1 MVQEKFNCIIEIVV
15 CGQKE
20 LQVVYDNISTSK
32 MVKDDFKVLW
42 HVNKWLN
49 AIK

>member
-1 MVQEKFNCIIEIVV
+1 MLQRWMTWEMTLCNGARKIVV

-32 MVKDDFKVLW
+32 MVKYDFKVL
-42 HVNKWLN
+42 
-49 AIK
+49 

>member
-1 MVQEKFNCIIEIVV
+1 MVQEKFSCIIETVV

-20 LQVVYDNISTSK
+20 LQVMYDNVSTSK
-32 MVKDDFKVLW
+32 MVKYDFKVPW
-42 HVNKWLN
+42 HVNKWQN